1 MAVKVKRFFGSRI
14 VGTALG
20 LRFGAVG
27 RWAPGFA
34 GFAICFGRGG
44 KGGKGGDEFRGS
56 GSKSC

>member
-44 KGGKGGDEFRGS
+44 KGGKGGRVQGFWV
-56 GSKSC
+56 